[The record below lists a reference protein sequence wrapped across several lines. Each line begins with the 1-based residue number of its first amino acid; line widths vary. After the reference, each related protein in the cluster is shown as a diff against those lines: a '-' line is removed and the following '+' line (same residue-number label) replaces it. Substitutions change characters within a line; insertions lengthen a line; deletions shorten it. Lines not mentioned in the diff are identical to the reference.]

1 MSAAFFYWLRNCIFQ
16 RKGNQMKTLSYFTVA
31 IGMALF
37 FSAAAS
43 YSQADSPQK
52 EASLSAAQIT
62 QLAEDAYT
70 YGLGPM
76 VYYRLYS
83 EQVIRDTKTMEVN
96 KITHRRKL
104 SDYKERGGQA
114 PNHDT
119 MYSLTWFDVGDEP
132 LVVQIPDYND
142 RFYGIQLTSM
152 FQDNFQNIGNSMAYG
167 NRDVYQKEYTF
178 MLATQ
183 DWQGE
188 VPEGVELI
196 RSPGAIIHF
205 LQRTYVTPNDAEDLL
220 LANALQDK
228 HLSVPLSA
236 WNKGS
241 RDAIAHEPRL
251 PNLVEDGELGFLG
264 GLNTLLNAYP
274 PANKAELEYIKQFKA
289 INIGA
294 GKDFDSSNLSP
305 ETRQALLSGIEQ
317 GKKKVANLQEEGL
330 GYILNGWAFMDDRQG
345 NYGSDYLLRGA
356 SVSLGG
362 IVPRPQ
368 FNTYTLTFKD
378 KSGELLS
385 GQNNYKIHF
394 NKEEIPQATAFWSL
408 TAYTPDFWLPE
419 LEDKRYKLSNL
430 SPGIVYNKDGSLDMY
445 VQYESPAQDRKANWL
460 PVPEDGF
467 FLVIRFYA
475 PKEAV
480 IKGEYAPPFV
490 KRRQGQVEAAH
501 LR

>member
-1 MSAAFFYWLRNCIFQ
+1 LSLLNIPAAFFYCMGNRIFQ
-16 RKGNQMKTLSYFTVA
+16 RKGNQMKALSYFSLVFFTALIISTVA
-31 IGMALF
+31 G
-37 FSAAAS
+37 
-43 YSQADSPQK
+43 YSQADSTQK
-52 EASLSAAQIT
+52 EASLSAEKIT

-83 EQVIRDTKTMEVN
+83 EQLIRDTKTMEVN

-104 SDYKERGGQA
+104 SDHKERGGQA

-132 LVVQIPDYND
+132 LVVQIPDYKD

-152 FQDNFQNIGNSMAYG
+152 FQNNFQNIGNSMAYG
-167 NRDVYQKEYTF
+167 NRDAYHKEYTF

-220 LANALQDK
+220 LANTLQDK

-241 RDAIAHEPRL
+241 REAVVHEPRL
-251 PNLVEDGELGFLG
+251 PNLVEDGELGFLN

-294 GKDFDSSNLSP
+294 GKDFDSSNLPP
-305 ETRQALLSGIEQ
+305 ETREALLSGIEQ
-317 GKKKVANLQEEGL
+317 GKKKVANLQKEGL
-330 GYILNGWAFMDDRQG
+330 GYILNGWAFLDERQG

-368 FNTYTLTFKD
+368 FNTYTLTFED
-378 KSGELLS
+378 ESSELLS

-408 TAYTPDFWLPE
+408 TVYTPDFWLPG

-445 VQYESPAQDRKANWL
+445 LQYESPAEDKEANWL
-460 PVPEDGF
+460 PVPEDNF
-467 FLVIRFYA
+467 FAVIRFYA

-480 IKGEYAPPFV
+480 VKGEYAPPFIQRV
-490 KRRQGQVEAAH
+490 R
-501 LR
+501 